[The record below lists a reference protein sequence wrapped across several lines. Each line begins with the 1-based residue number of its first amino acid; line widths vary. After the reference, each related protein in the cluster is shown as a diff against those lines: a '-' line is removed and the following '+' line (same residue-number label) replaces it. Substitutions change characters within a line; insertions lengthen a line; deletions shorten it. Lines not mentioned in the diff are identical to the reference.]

1 MNAQAVREEAR
12 QALRVYQSRT
22 GLSLLEIA
30 TRAGFAYHSVRQFAS
45 GGRYGDGNGEST
57 GKALLEF
64 FRTHPFLAHE
74 NPGRLYETDTTRKID
89 KLISYCQ
96 AGGWGILYGPTGA
109 QKSHLLK
116 LRAAEAESAPEPSLA
131 LVEVSGPMT
140 PWALFGR
147 IAREVGAPYAQS
159 FEGLRNSILYTVR
172 SRKTPLALVLDE
184 ADLLYKSVD
193 ALEVLRRLGDAL
205 PVKSGRPGLGLL
217 VAGNEDILRLFEP
230 RRGNY
235 FGRWRDRIEQKEVRV
250 LGPSQSEAREIVRAE
265 LGEGLP
271 EQVVNQPVESST
283 VKDPVSGKQYV
294 STHRLFHA
302 LEAFRRKRGV
312 N

>member
-1 MNAQAVREEAR
+1 MRHLAAGTEYRRNGSAIAER
-12 QALRVYQSRT
+12 AL
-22 GLSLLEIA
+22 
-30 TRAGFAYHSVRQFAS
+30 QFI
-45 GGRYGDGNGEST
+45 
-57 GKALLEF
+57 
-64 FRTHPFLAHE
+64 RTHPPLAHE
-74 NPGRLYETDTTRKID
+74 SPGSLYETDTTQKID

-96 AGGWGILYGPTGA
+96 AGGWGLLYGPTGA
-109 QKSHLLK
+109 QKSYLLK
-116 LRAAEAESAPEPSLA
+116 FRAAEAASAAEPSMA
-131 LVEVSGPMT
+131 LVEIPGPMT
-140 PWALFGR
+140 ACALLGR
-147 IAREVGAPYAQS
+147 IARQLGASYSQS
-159 FEGLRNSILYTVR
+159 AEGLRDSIYYAVR

-193 ALEVLRRLGDAL
+193 ALEVLRRLGDSL
-205 PVKSGRPGLGLL
+205 PVLPGRPGLGLL

-230 RRGNY
+230 RRENY

-271 EQVVNQPVESST
+271 EQVINQPVESST

>member
-1 MNAQAVREEAR
+1 VNAIREEAR
-12 QALRVYQSRT
+12 LALGVFQSRS
-22 GLSLLEIA
+22 GLSLKEIA
-30 TRAGFAYHSVRQFAS
+30 RGTGDSYFSMRHLAAGTEHRRNGSAIAERA
-45 GGRYGDGNGEST
+45 
-57 GKALLEF
+57 LEF
-64 FRTHPFLAHE
+64 IRTHPPLVHE
-74 NPGRLYETDTTRKID
+74 SPGRLYETATTRQID
-89 KLISYCQ
+89 SLISYCQ
-96 AGGWGILYGPTGA
+96 AGEWGILYAPTGA
-109 QKSHLLK
+109 QKSYLLK
-116 LRAAEAESAPEPSLA
+116 SRAAEAASAAEPSLA
-131 LVEVSGPMT
+131 LVEIPGPMT
-140 PWALFGR
+140 PCALLGR
-147 IAREVGAPYAQS
+147 IAREVGASYSQS
-159 FEGLRNSILYTVR
+159 AEGLRDSISCAVR

-205 PVKSGRPGLGLL
+205 PVRLGRPGLGLL

-250 LGPSQSEAREIVRAE
+250 LGPSKAEARDIVCAE

-271 EQVVNQPVESST
+271 AQVIEEPIKSST

-302 LEAFRRKRGV
+302 LNAFRRKRGV